1 VIQLRDIMT
10 TEVLTTSAER
20 PVAEV
25 TSMMVKARVGSAVV
39 MQGSWLAGILTERD
53 VLRAAASGSD
63 LTKSPVSEWMTRN
76 PITAT
81 ANMTIGE
88 AAEVMLT
95 NGFRHLPIV
104 EAANSK
110 VWSASVTSWP
120 LASAVART
128 SCRSWSGAVGADA
141 RRPAVR
147 PRRSCIQRDHSNA
160 GTAIHSPMGCGNAF
174 SSSSELMEETAEKVT
189 STCPGLLIVADD
201 GECSRWIRHRWPGRP
216 VRTMTVA
223 WSTSTRRTSV
233 GWPGEL
239 HPRFPQIPA

>member
-1 VIQLRDIMT
+1 L
-10 TEVLTTSAER
+10 
-20 PVAEV
+20 
-25 TSMMVKARVGSAVV
+25 
-39 MQGSWLAGILTERD
+39 
-53 VLRAAASGSD
+53 
-63 LTKSPVSEWMTRN
+63 
-76 PITAT
+76 
-81 ANMTIGE
+81 
-88 AAEVMLT
+88 
-95 NGFRHLPIV
+95 
-104 EAANSK
+104 
-110 VWSASVTSWP
+110 TSWP

-147 PRRSCIQRDHSNA
+147 PRRSCIQRDHSTA

-174 SSSSELMEETAEKVT
+174 SSSSELMEETAEKIT

-223 WSTSTRRTSV
+223 WSTSTRRTPV

-239 HPRFPQIPA
+239 HPGSHRSQREPLGSPGSGMIAQCNGALSAKASRITRGSSPKVIDGSRFPTPHRPPCGRHPSELRADAVRPTRPTVADSDATAICPHPARSAAPQPLVGVGGCA